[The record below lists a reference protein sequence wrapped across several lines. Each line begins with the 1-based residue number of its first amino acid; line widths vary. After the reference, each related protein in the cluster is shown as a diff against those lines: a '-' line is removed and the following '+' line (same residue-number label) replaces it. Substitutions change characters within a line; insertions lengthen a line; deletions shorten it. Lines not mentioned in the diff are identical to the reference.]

1 MKSIAA
7 AILPLLFGAAALAYN
22 PPSDTAGPLTVQ
34 MQPPAVGAYGAGGYA
49 DMSRAGVPFV
59 VPVSLQNAGD
69 QELVGTLRM
78 AAIDGWTVAA
88 VCGRTSRSP
97 FHQQPTT
104 RTTPSTFMRNSN
116 GAGRSSSLT
125 R

>member
-1 MKSIAA
+1 MKSIVA

-49 DMSRAGVPFV
+49 DLARAGVPFV

-69 QELVGTLRM
+69 REITGTVRMSVIDAWKVPPAYAQPLQIRPHGRLRREFTL
-78 AAIDGWTVAA
+78 AF
-88 VCGRTSRSP
+88 P
-97 FHQQPTT
+97 
-104 RTTPSTFMRNSN
+104 PSTRN
-116 GAGRSSSLT
+116 AHYPIHVY
-125 R
+125 